1 MTRRSARSPILAAR
15 ERRSRRRPTSMT
27 KTVLTFGLIGG
38 VIAAALMLVTVP
50 FQHSIAENLALVIG
64 YTTIVL
70 ASLMVFFGVR
80 SYRETVGDGHL
91 TFGRGFVVGLLIT
104 LITCLCYVGTW
115 EIVYF
120 KLMPDFGA
128 RFAAQIVENV
138 RASGADQAK
147 IDEATR
153 QAHDIK
159 AMLDDPLKNSAM
171 TFLEPFP
178 VGLAIALISAVILR
192 RK

>member
-1 MTRRSARSPILAAR
+1 
-15 ERRSRRRPTSMT
+15 MT

-38 VIAAALMLVTVP
+38 VIAAALMLATLP
-50 FQHSIAENLALVIG
+50 FQHSIPENIALLIG

-80 SYRETVGDGHL
+80 SYRETVGDGRL
-91 TFGRGFVVGLLIT
+91 TFGRGFIVGLLIT
-104 LITCLCYVGTW
+104 LITCACYVGTW
-115 EIVYF
+115 EVVYF
-120 KLMPDFGA
+120 KLMPDFGS

-153 QAHDIK
+153 QAQDLK
-159 AMLDDPLKNSAM
+159 AMLDNPVKNAAM

-178 VGLAIALISAVILR
+178 VGLVITLISAVILR

>member
-1 MTRRSARSPILAAR
+1 
-15 ERRSRRRPTSMT
+15 MT

-38 VIAAALMLVTVP
+38 AIAAAMMLATLP
-50 FQHSIAENLALVIG
+50 FLHQIPEGHALILG

-80 SYRETVGDGHL
+80 SYRETVGGGRL
-91 TFGRGFVVGLLIT
+91 TFGRGFIVGLLIT
-104 LITCLCYVGTW
+104 LVTCAGYVATW
-115 EIVYF
+115 EVLYF
-120 KLMPDFGA
+120 KVMPDFGEK
-128 RFAAQIVENV
+128 FAAQMVEKV

-153 QAHDIK
+153 QAQEFKTMYDK
-159 AMLDDPLKNSAM
+159 PLYNAAL
-171 TFLEPFP
+171 TFIEPFP
-178 VGLAIALISAVILR
+178 VGLGITLISAVILR